1 MLILTHEKNCI
12 AMEQNTF
19 IHDPTHI
26 QHTDIAIIRL
36 NWPQA
41 DFVKKVCSQPKNHPS
56 PAKFYTSVAC
66 VAVGRRGKHGEGR
79 ENFFWNSASNIM
91 QLCAVYCLPLNINC
105 LLFTDCCLLF
115 PTSYLLYTVYCLVF
129 TTNYLLFTFYFSL
142 LTVHYYL
149 FAVHCS
155 LFIVHCSLFTVS

>member
-1 MLILTHEKNCI
+1 MSLLPTGTAPDSPPANSPTMHSRMLMLILTHEKNCI

-79 ENFFWNSASNIM
+79 ENFFWNSASKLPT
-91 QLCAVYCLPLNINC
+91 LCNSVQFTVYRLILIAYYLLIVVYCSRLPIYFT
-105 LLFTDCCLLF
+105 LFT
-115 PTSYLLYTVYCLVF
+115 
-129 TTNYLLFTFYFSL
+129 
-142 LTVHYYL
+142 
-149 FAVHCS
+149 A
-155 LFIVHCSLFTVS
+155 